1 MGRPASCRAA
11 RRISLTVWELRH
23 IMLPR
28 IDLRSV
34 SSLNLGPVANG
45 GSFLRSAGLLKSLSE
60 THDQG
65 RL

>member
-1 MGRPASCRAA
+1 
-11 RRISLTVWELRH
+11 
-23 IMLPR
+23 
-28 IDLRSV
+28 
-34 SSLNLGPVANG
+34 LGPVANG